1 MRLKISLKAN
11 KKGLLIPF
19 NYNHV
24 LSSIIYNKISDL
36 NLAHELHSTNSFKF
50 FTFSQIKFRRMVLD
64 KKEGFISKDGHI
76 SFLISSPNDYLIK
89 SLVEGFLEDLEI
101 NFKGQK
107 LAIEKI
113 EVLAEPEFKNKME
126 FKTLSPIIVR
136 KKKEVDGKLKPWDLT
151 PGDEF
156 YKALEKNLI
165 KKYIQ
170 FNDLKET
177 DKEITIYSEMKN
189 VKRKRIAIDKGHQT
203 THHRAFMMDIIL
215 EGDLDLIKFAYNVGI
230 GEKGSQGFGFLTY

>member
-11 KKGLLIPF
+11 RKGLLIPF

-107 LAIEKI
+107 LSVEKI

-136 KKKEVDGKLKPWDLT
+136 KKKEVDGKLKIWDLP

-156 YKALEKNLI
+156 FKSIENNLI
-165 KKYIQ
+165 KKYLE
-170 FNDLKET
+170 FYNLEST
-177 DKEITIYSEMKN
+177 DKKIKVYSEMKS
-189 VKRKRIAIDKGHQT
+189 VKRKRIAIEKNNQIT
-203 THHRAFMMDIIL
+203 YHRAYMMDIIL
-215 EGDLDLIKFAYNVGI
+215 EGDLNLIKFAYRTNL
-230 GEKGSQGFGFLTY
+230 GEKGSQGFGMVK